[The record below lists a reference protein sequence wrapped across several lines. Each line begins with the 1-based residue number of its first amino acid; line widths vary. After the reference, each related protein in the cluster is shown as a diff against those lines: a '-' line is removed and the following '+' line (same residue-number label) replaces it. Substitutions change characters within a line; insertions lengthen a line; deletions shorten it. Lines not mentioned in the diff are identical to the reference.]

1 MGFHVATANTSE
13 IANKVR
19 AAKILSQVNLT
30 FKLIWPWQMNPP
42 QPLPVRQYPQASS
55 STLLSETRAAGE
67 EGEGR
72 GVRIHTYHRVVVVR
86 PARGESVSPEWG
98 EISLHVWEGLGPQS
112 GGRGTLRYRVL
123 I

>member
-1 MGFHVATANTSE
+1 MCSDEVLHLFGRLLAGMRPWSPGAVRRANPW
-13 IANKVR
+13 APGAVR
-19 AAKILSQVNLT
+19 
-30 FKLIWPWQMNPP
+30 
-42 QPLPVRQYPQASS
+42 
-55 STLLSETRAAGE
+55 RALVHSDAFCW
-67 EGEGR
+67 
-72 GVRIHTYHRVVVVR
+72 VVVVR